1 MKSWWR
7 SLYSPKD
14 IAVKRFEKIGKTILY
29 VFMLS
34 LLSIIP
40 ASIYSSQDV
49 IKVAKE
55 FDEIVK
61 TTIPDFEIE
70 DGKLTSSIEKPTTFV
85 HNETYILFDPT
96 GEWEVSELNQYEQ
109 SIGLLQEEFAYNI
122 GGTMQTI
129 PYTMLTGVITSKDDF
144 VNFVEKM
151 LSILPILIALII
163 LASYIFSTGIKFI
176 EISIIAMFGLSFT
189 RILNKDLPYRRLW
202 LLSAYS
208 ITLAVTFLTLMHLLN
223 ITVIYSYFVYWF
235 VSLTMLY
242 LALRE
247 IPGTKS

>member
-1 MKSWWR
+1 MKSWWK

-14 IAVKRFEKIGKTILY
+14 IAVKRFEKIGKSILY
-29 VFMLS
+29 VFILS

-49 IKVAKE
+49 NKVAKE

-70 DGKLTSSIEKPTTFV
+70 DGKLTSSIKKPTTFV

-96 GEWEVSELNQYEQ
+96 GEWEVTELNQYEQ

-151 LSILPILIALII
+151 QSILPILIALII